1 MRAAAAVA
9 VRLFW
14 DANKLFLEGG
24 QMYRLENP
32 DQMSVRLKVEH
43 SVFGT
48 LDKQRYGSKFV
59 EEVSN
64 LSDSELRCLTQ
75 SCIYISVKLMIFF
88 PKPQ

>member
-1 MRAAAAVA
+1 MA

-14 DANKLFLEGG
+14 DATKLFLEGG

-43 SVFGT
+43 SVFGI